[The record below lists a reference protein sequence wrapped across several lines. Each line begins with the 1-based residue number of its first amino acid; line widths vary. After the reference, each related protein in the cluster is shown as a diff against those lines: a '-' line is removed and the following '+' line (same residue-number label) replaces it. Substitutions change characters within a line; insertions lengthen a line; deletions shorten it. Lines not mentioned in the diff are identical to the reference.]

1 MTGRRAA
8 LVAVL
13 FATLVAAL
21 APAAAAPAL
30 AAGPGMT
37 IISNAT
43 YTVDPDHGVVHVAV
57 NLTAANHLTD
67 TKTRL
72 YYFDK
77 AFLAVP
83 PNTAGF
89 KVSARIGGPTVH
101 VAAKKADHTLLRIDF
116 GSRLGS
122 GQARGMALTFDIKD
136 PGGVPT
142 RTTRVGTSLVAFGA
156 WAYASEGT
164 PGSTVTVVFPPGY
177 SIDARSDLLHKPT
190 TDGDGRTVYATG
202 ALAQPLAFFAY
213 FVADRPSAFAESTR
227 TVQVGGRP
235 LDVTIRA
242 WPDDPAW
249 AERTGGIVE
258 QGIPVLADAIGLQ
271 WTAERPFI
279 VAEAVSQASSPY
291 AGRYDPDHATVEVA
305 YYADQL
311 VTLHEMAHAWFDGGL
326 LADRWANEG
335 FASWY
340 ALDAASKLKLKVA
353 PAELTPEMIA
363 ARIPLNA
370 WNPLATDDKLI
381 EDYGYAASARL
392 AGLVAQRAGPDG
404 LAKVWQAIRDG
415 VAPYQPTGLRPPD
428 GAATSGTGGASM
440 SGSDVAPIETRP
452 TAPDW
457 RGLLDLL
464 EDRTGQSYDDLWR
477 AWVVRDEE
485 AGLLDARA
493 AARRQYDEVVAKAGE
508 WRLPPIVARRD
519 AVVAVRPGDALLTAA
534 SRALADRDAV
544 LAKASAADLTM
555 PRALEAAFEGNHGFA
570 AVSTEAEAELATIRA
585 YAEAASARE
594 SDPGFIEQVGLWGT
608 TPAADLQT
616 AAAAFSSGDLRAS
629 IQASAD
635 AFDAWDGAVETGRNR
650 VMTILAALIASLVAV
665 AFIVNTVRGVTRRH
679 KAAASRR
686 LAAGTTGAT
695 GPTDHLMAHPKD

>member
-1 MTGRRAA
+1 M
-8 LVAVL
+8 
-13 FATLVAAL
+13 
-21 APAAAAPAL
+21 
-30 AAGPGMT
+30 
-37 IISNAT
+37 
-43 YTVDPDHGVVHVAV
+43 
-57 NLTAANHLTD
+57 
-67 TKTRL
+67 
-72 YYFDK
+72 
-77 AFLAVP
+77 
-83 PNTAGF
+83 
-89 KVSARIGGPTVH
+89 
-101 VAAKKADHTLLRIDF
+101 
-116 GSRLGS
+116 
-122 GQARGMALTFDIKD
+122 
-136 PGGVPT
+136 
-142 RTTRVGTSLVAFGA
+142 
-156 WAYASEGT
+156 
-164 PGSTVTVVFPPGY
+164 
-177 SIDARSDLLHKPT
+177 
-190 TDGDGRTVYATG
+190 
-202 ALAQPLAFFAY
+202 
-213 FVADRPSAFAESTR
+213 
-227 TVQVGGRP
+227 
-235 LDVTIRA
+235 
-242 WPDDPAW
+242 
-249 AERTGGIVE
+249 
-258 QGIPVLADAIGLQ
+258 
-271 WTAERPFI
+271 
-279 VAEAVSQASSPY
+279 AEAVSQASSPY

-415 VAPYQPTGLRPPD
+415 VAPYQPTGLRTPD
-428 GAATSGTGGASM
+428 GAATSGMGGASM

-508 WRLPPIVARRD
+508 WRLPPIVRD
-519 AVVAVRPGDALLTAA
+519 AMRSWQFGQATELLTAA
-534 SRALADRDAV
+534 SRALDDRDEV
-544 LAKASAADLTM
+544 LAKASAADLTV

-585 YAEAASARE
+585 YAEAAAARE

-635 AFDAWDGAVETGRNR
+635 AFDAWDGALETGRNR
-650 VMTILAALIASLVAV
+650 VMTMLAALIASLVAV